1 MFTKSLQAKWFNSLS
16 NTLCN
21 DISTSWKNDGVA
33 FDPKVVVQSLTDLLR
48 EESAAQGKEVDDSF
62 YQSLEEL
69 QTDPD
74 FNTILT
80 EFDDALNGKRN
91 MMTIGM
97 LVRWLVATVF
107 LCVSVLSFKLIP
119 LWFKARLTDGFNICP
134 TFFQQK
140 LNGCWKKGWMNGVF
154 KRFQRHS
161 TFSRTKRM
169 LNQC

>member
-1 MFTKSLQAKWFNSLS
+1 MNFCFISTSVSKLPNIVLLNMMNKEIMICSPNHCKPNGLS

-97 LVRWLVATVF
+97 LVRWLVASLCFCSLFQAYSTV
-107 LCVSVLSFKLIP
+107 V
-119 LWFKARLTDGFNICP
+119 
-134 TFFQQK
+134 
-140 LNGCWKKGWMNGVF
+140 
-154 KRFQRHS
+154 
-161 TFSRTKRM
+161 
-169 LNQC
+169 